1 MKKQFTLIELLV
13 VIAIIAI
20 LAGMLLPALSSARA
34 KARAA
39 SCISNQKQI
48 GLALAQYEM
57 DFNGLPYYYTNTE
70 ENSAFV
76 DPKSET
82 WVEVKYHTFLSE
94 SGYMQNSDLFLC
106 PAFRETEADDGCNY
120 APNAAIFAM
129 GSTDRYPGGIYV
141 GDGNNVYKLRCKDWS
156 MRWRHGAA
164 KSGTYNGESVVGA
177 DVTVGNANFLFADG
191 SVQNKN
197 ANARNIVCREDI
209 AYLGQGDKRGVAY
222 VKEDE
227 DHSNCGADFE

>member
-1 MKKQFTLIELLV
+1 
-13 VIAIIAI
+13 
-20 LAGMLLPALSSARA
+20 
-34 KARAA
+34 
-39 SCISNQKQI
+39 
-48 GLALAQYEM
+48 
-57 DFNGLPYYYTNTE
+57 
-70 ENSAFV
+70 
-76 DPKSET
+76 
-82 WVEVKYHTFLSE
+82 
-94 SGYMQNSDLFLC
+94 MQNSDLFLC

-120 APNAAIFAM
+120 APNAAIFAL